1 MRLEL
6 MTFSLLVLHSKGK
19 VLCHRARCTST
30 AMSYWSTRRISR
42 KEYTQMKVLENPC
55 SRGTEKKAKFIRS
68 RRRRKQNS
76 SSMGGL
82 KHVASTLRP
91 LAKGLS
97 RALED
102 NPVAS
107 SLCLGCASGCVG
119 DAMAQK
125 AEGLAAFDWRRSL
138 TYVAWTL
145 FVTFVIDLYVYAT
158 LFSRWFPH
166 EAADGSKLW
175 RNVAAAIAADS
186 LLLSPLFYFPCFYLF
201 THSLVRRESPARALR
216 LYADEAATQLPV
228 LWAFW
233 VPANGFMFACVP
245 AHLRV
250 AYCTA
255 AVTGYVAVLSRV
267 TQHLIRK
274 RKTEAGAV

>member
-1 MRLEL
+1 M
-6 MTFSLLVLHSKGK
+6 
-19 VLCHRARCTST
+19 
-30 AMSYWSTRRISR
+30 
-42 KEYTQMKVLENPC
+42 
-55 SRGTEKKAKFIRS
+55 
-68 RRRRKQNS
+68 
-76 SSMGGL
+76 
-82 KHVASTLRP
+82 
-91 LAKGLS
+91 
-97 RALED
+97 
-102 NPVAS
+102 
-107 SLCLGCASGCVG
+107 
-119 DAMAQK
+119 
-125 AEGLAAFDWRRSL
+125 
-138 TYVAWTL
+138 
-145 FVTFVIDLYVYAT
+145 
-158 LFSRWFPH
+158 
-166 EAADGSKLW
+166 
-175 RNVAAAIAADS
+175 AAAIAADS

>member
-1 MRLEL
+1 

-30 AMSYWSTRRISR
+30 AMSYWSTRWISR
-42 KEYTQMKVLENPC
+42 KEYTQMEVSQNPC
-55 SRGTEKKAKFIRS
+55 GGSKFRTAAPDGAK
-68 RRRRKQNS
+68 KQNS

>member
-1 MRLEL
+1 
-6 MTFSLLVLHSKGK
+6 
-19 VLCHRARCTST
+19 
-30 AMSYWSTRRISR
+30 
-42 KEYTQMKVLENPC
+42 
-55 SRGTEKKAKFIRS
+55 
-68 RRRRKQNS
+68 
-76 SSMGGL
+76 MGGL

-158 LFSRWFPH
+158 LFSKWFPH

>member
-1 MRLEL
+1 MP
-6 MTFSLLVLHSKGK
+6 TFSH
-19 VLCHRARCTST
+19 T
-30 AMSYWSTRRISR
+30 ASPRV
-42 KEYTQMKVLENPC
+42 KPV
-55 SRGTEKKAKFIRS
+55 
-68 RRRRKQNS
+68 
-76 SSMGGL
+76 
-82 KHVASTLRP
+82 HVVP
-91 LAKGLS
+91 
-97 RALED
+97 
-102 NPVAS
+102 PS
-107 SLCLGCASGCVG
+107 SLPS
-119 DAMAQK
+119 
-125 AEGLAAFDWRRSL
+125 
-138 TYVAWTL
+138 
-145 FVTFVIDLYVYAT
+145 
-158 LFSRWFPH
+158 H
-166 EAADGSKLW
+166 EACELLPLPAELALFFLPEDLPPTLAPSPSSAACSCSERCW
-175 RNVAAAIAADS
+175 AAIAADS

-267 TQHLIRK
+267 TQLLIRK

>member
-1 MRLEL
+1 
-6 MTFSLLVLHSKGK
+6 
-19 VLCHRARCTST
+19 
-30 AMSYWSTRRISR
+30 
-42 KEYTQMKVLENPC
+42 
-55 SRGTEKKAKFIRS
+55 
-68 RRRRKQNS
+68 
-76 SSMGGL
+76 MGGL

-175 RNVAAAIAADS
+175 RNVAAAIAADLTVS
-186 LLLSPLFYFPCFYLF
+186 LRIPSW
-201 THSLVRRESPARALR
+201 
-216 LYADEAATQLPV
+216 ADAATSTVSL
-228 LWAFW
+228 
-233 VPANGFMFACVP
+233 NGEPLV
-245 AHLRV
+245 
-250 AYCTA
+250 
-255 AVTGYVAVLSRV
+255 
-267 TQHLIRK
+267 
-274 RKTEAGAV
+274 EAGAGQVGTFLHVKQPQWKAGDVLAASFGMRPRFAKLNDDRDDYEVVGSLHYGPHLLVGLTDSVALRDRIHEQRLVCAQRSAAGEL

>member
-1 MRLEL
+1 

-42 KEYTQMKVLENPC
+42 KEYTQMEVSQNPC
-55 SRGTEKKAKFIRS
+55 GIIKSKIPDGGP
-68 RRRRKQNS
+68 RRRKKRNS